1 MSHDITWL
9 HMTAHDVFTNGLNKV
24 TNTMTSLIIDH
35 RRNKRV
41 CSHTL
46 TKIHIAQ
53 SAMTSMLQNKYH
65 WLFFFSFHFS
75 LSSADKHL
83 REHSTADCVLCLYL
97 FVLWSVRRCTLRI
110 NRSQAGAFKPQL
122 DLLVLYQKLQ
132 VHLILELGDSKTTL
146 RDLWL
151 FRKTTTPI
159 WYLDSIEATTISR
172 STDRRT

>member
-1 MSHDITWL
+1 MNIFLFWFSFVIFIFCFYF
-9 HMTAHDVFTNGLNKV
+9 AKDVAFRLEGGV
-24 TNTMTSLIIDH
+24 
-35 RRNKRV
+35 
-41 CSHTL
+41 
-46 TKIHIAQ
+46 
-53 SAMTSMLQNKYH
+53 MLQNKYRR
-65 WLFFFSFHFS
+65 LFFFSFHFS

-146 RDLWL
+146 RYLWL
-151 FRKTTTPI
+151 LRKILISLRPLDNIETTTI
-159 WYLDSIEATTISR
+159 DR
-172 STDRRT
+172 STDPRT